1 MWRTACH
8 LLVALLSIPGAIA
21 IPRYM
26 GNRSAVRTNT
36 LLSREDE
43 EFYPNDLSFIR
54 TISAL
59 GDSYSAGIGSGDRL
73 GSAWTA
79 LNPKSGTFCSRHLRR
94 HVMANPS

>member
-8 LLVALLSIPGAIA
+8 LLVALLSILGAIA
-21 IPRYM
+21 ILRHM
-26 GNRSAVRTNT
+26 GNRSVVQTKT

-54 TISAL
+54 TMAAV

-73 GSAWTA
+73 GSVWTA
-79 LNPKSGTFCSRHLRR
+79 LNAKSGMFCSGDIRQRQHKFYG
-94 HVMANPS
+94 